1 MCYNR
6 TGDDMKKNEYI
17 NVRVNEKVK
26 EEAENIFKD
35 LGLKMS
41 DAINIFLNQVC
52 VEKGLPFEVKLP
64 KFDESYKALEKAIA
78 YNAFGG
84 GKPSKYALNIL
95 KLYAKEEIDYE
106 TALFALERE
115 KHHDK

>member
-1 MCYNR
+1 
-6 TGDDMKKNEYI
+6 MKKNEYI

-52 VEKGLPFEVKLP
+52 VEKGLP
-64 KFDESYKALEKAIA
+64 
-78 YNAFGG
+78 
-84 GKPSKYALNIL
+84 
-95 KLYAKEEIDYE
+95 
-106 TALFALERE
+106 
-115 KHHDK
+115 